1 MKKNYKPLI
10 IKSVILLVVILI
22 AIFQLI
28 PFNLK
33 ESIIDYYE
41 SMQNSDINVEQLG
54 ELVII
59 VSLVSGIGLLSL
71 YSYGFFLILVTSIPS
86 VFILI
91 NSIKSIKD
99 KSKNSKI
106 EDIIFITL
114 SSLIIAVS
122 VVKLVLFLF
131 KLGWGV
137 LWIV

>member
-10 IKSVILLVVILI
+10 IKSVILLIIILI

-33 ESIIDYYE
+33 ESINDYYE

-91 NSIKSIKD
+91 KSIKSIKD

-114 SSLIIAVS
+114 SSLIIATS

-131 KLGWGV
+131 KLG
-137 LWIV
+137 